1 MKAHISFFLLGFSS
15 FLSLINPLAVA
26 PMFATMTLDQS
37 SRQKTRT
44 ALRASVTAA
53 VTLILFVLLGELIFR
68 FFGLTVHGFRIAG
81 GILFFGM
88 GYSML
93 HAQDPPVKTS
103 EAEQEAAQQKADVAI
118 TPLAI
123 PMLCGPGA
131 LSNAMILSRDASSW
145 FQQGVLIFSILVV
158 SLLIYLTLVG
168 ADRIVKW
175 LGPTGINVVR
185 RIMGLIIMVI
195 AVEFVVAGARP
206 IVQSMLT
213 VSRTAGG

>member
-1 MKAHISFFLLGFSS
+1 MK
-15 FLSLINPLAVA
+15 SL
-26 PMFATMTLDQS
+26 T
-37 SRQKTRT
+37 
-44 ALRASVTAA
+44 
-53 VTLILFVLLGELIFR
+53 
-68 FFGLTVHGFRIAG
+68 
-81 GILFFGM
+81 GM

-93 HAQDPPVKTS
+93 HAQDPPEKTT
-103 EAEQEAAQQKADVAI
+103 EAEQEAAQTNSDVAV

-131 LSNAMILSRDASSW
+131 LSNAMILSRDATSW
-145 FQQGVLIFSILVV
+145 FQQGILILSILVV
-158 SLLIYLTLVG
+158 TVLIYLTLVG

-195 AVEFVVAGARP
+195 AVEFVVAGAKP

-213 VSRTAGG
+213 LSKTATG